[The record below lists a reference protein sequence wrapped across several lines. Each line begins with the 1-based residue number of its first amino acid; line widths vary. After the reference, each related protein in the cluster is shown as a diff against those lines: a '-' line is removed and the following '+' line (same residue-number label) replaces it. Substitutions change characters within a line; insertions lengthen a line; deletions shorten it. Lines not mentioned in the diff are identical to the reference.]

1 MLKKSVMLALIGL
14 LMGTTALRA
23 QDRAAICDAVGNA
36 EVGNW
41 SAYEFTDPASGTDGT
56 LRFAVVNR
64 DGSDFWYEM
73 QASTDEGDIIIQML
87 VPAFPFT
94 PDQVTEVIFKAP
106 GQPAMR
112 LPSEMLSM
120 MQQQMANNPMFDF
133 AENCAAAEDL
143 GRETVE
149 VPAGTFETFHI
160 MNPGDQGEV
169 WISLDVPF
177 GMIKGEGEGTIV
189 LMEYGSDAVSAIT
202 EEPQSMPGMGGMNR

>member
-1 MLKKSVMLALIGL
+1 M
-14 LMGTTALRA
+14 
-23 QDRAAICDAVGNA
+23 GNA
-36 EVGNW
+36 EVGDW
-41 SAYEFTDPASGTDGT
+41 SSYDFTDPESGQDGT

-73 QASTDEGDIIIQML
+73 QAATAEGQVIIQML

-94 PDQVTEVIFKAP
+94 PDQVTDVIFKAP

-112 LPSEMLSM
+112 MPSQMLGM
-120 MQQQMANNPMFDF
+120 MRQQMAGNPMFDF

-143 GRETVE
+143 GEETVE

-160 MNPGDQGEV
+160 RNAGDMGEA

-177 GMIKGEGEGTIV
+177 GMIKAEAEGTVV
-189 LMEYGSDAVSAIT
+189 LTGYGDNAVSAIT
-202 EEPQSMPGMGGMNR
+202 EEPQSMPGMGGMN

>member
-41 SAYEFTDPASGTDGT
+41 AAYEFTDPASGTDGT

-73 QASTDEGDIIIQML
+73 QASTDEGEVIVQML

-94 PDQVTEVIFKAP
+94 PDQITEVIFKAP

-112 LPSEMLSM
+112 LPSQALGM
-120 MQQQMANNPMFDF
+120 MKQQLASNPMFDF
-133 AENCAAAEDL
+133 AESCAAAEDL
-143 GRETVE
+143 GQETVA
-149 VPAGTFETFHI
+149 VPAGSFDTFHI
-160 MNPGDQGEV
+160 RNPGDLGEA
-169 WISLDVPF
+169 WISMDVPF

-202 EEPQSMPGMGGMNR
+202 EEPQTMPGMGGMNR